1 MNRIDIG
8 IQYLCT
14 CTFTITISMMLPKA
28 LISALAHIFWGRSW
42 GLCCLCDTNL
52 SHVHVCLKKMMQQ
65 LPDVP
70 KAGPRHINP
79 SIFCARSLGVSWLCH
94 TNLANVHVCMKK
106 MMQQLPDVP
115 KAAPTPIH
123 PTITVKCCL
132 IL

>member
-1 MNRIDIG
+1 
-8 IQYLCT
+8 
-14 CTFTITISMMLPKA
+14 MMLPKA
-28 LISALAHIFWGRSW
+28 LISRVAH
-42 GLCCLCDTNL
+42 
-52 SHVHVCLKKMMQQ
+52 
-65 LPDVP
+65 
-70 KAGPRHINP
+70 
-79 SIFCARSLGVSWLCH
+79 IFCARSLGVSWLCH